1 MGLQECLNL
10 PFSLSLYLEEVT
22 GSKLKRISLK
32 TLVQR
37 VIYFYEG

>member
-22 GSKLKRISLK
+22 GSDPEAP
-32 TLVQR
+32 TEFFGVTQ
-37 VIYFYEG
+37 